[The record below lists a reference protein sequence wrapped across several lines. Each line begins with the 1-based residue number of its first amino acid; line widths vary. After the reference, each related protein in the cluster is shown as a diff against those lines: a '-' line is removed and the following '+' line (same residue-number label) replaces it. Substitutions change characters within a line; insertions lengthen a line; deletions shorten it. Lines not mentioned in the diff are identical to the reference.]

1 MPMAL
6 AATALVATGV
16 SAYGQY
22 KASRSAAAVSEATAQ
37 YNANVDKVQAQQLDY
52 NTLQNIRTQRQ
63 EGNVY
68 LSKQAAS
75 YANAGVLSNSGS
87 ALHAQITTA
96 GRLEQQAQQMYTSSQ
111 QKQQQLYSTAVV
123 GIAEGEAQAQADRTA
138 GNIALIDGGAKMA
151 SMLASDIQSGTFS
164 GKG

>member
-1 MPMAL
+1 MPVPL
-6 AATALVATGV
+6 AVTALVATGV

-22 KASRSAAAVSEATAQ
+22 KAGKSAADVSEATAR

-75 YANAGVLSNSGS
+75 YASAGVLANSGS

-96 GRLEQQAQQMYTSSQ
+96 GRLEQQAQQMYLDSQ
-111 QKQQQLYSTAVV
+111 QKQQQLYSAAAIGV
-123 GIAEGEAQAQADRTA
+123 AEGEAQAYADRTA
-138 GNIALIDGGAKMA
+138 ANIALIDGGAKMA
-151 SMLASDIQSGTFS
+151 SMAASDIQSGIFG
-164 GKG
+164 GKK